1 MKKRRICGFERLSL
15 QELPLDLL
23 MASIIVT
30 EKGSRSGR
38 DLATAEGLQILAVT
52 MTDASLK
59 PVEREY

>member
-1 MKKRRICGFERLSL
+1 LRLR
-15 QELPLDLL
+15 EAEP
-23 MASIIVT
+23 ASIIVT
-30 EKGSRSGR
+30 AKERRSRR